1 MPLPTGLPKKPNRF
15 VVLVLAFFAV
25 AVMLAGCDLA
35 RNQLKMDRSGN
46 KEMQDYRDA
55 MASRLPQ
62 QTADKSAENSGNIPS
77 LQPYVAPP
85 SDNMKAMPLV
95 SISINQTVPLRD
107 ALFELAKQVNY
118 DIELDPRIT
127 GSIIFTARE
136 QPLDLVIQRICDIAG
151 LRYKFDNGVLR
162 VQTDTPYH
170 ENYEIDYLS
179 YIRKNTSSISNN
191 ISLAQAAGGGGG
203 GATTGSAFSASS
215 DGTADFWGE
224 LQTNLQQ
231 ILGVPIGAGD
241 MKTTQDPQIS
251 VVASN
256 PAPVAPAGVAGGP
269 PGKPGA
275 PAQPPQ
281 ATLQVSSLPPA
292 TSGGGAAAPAGAS
305 TTPSF
310 SLNKQA
316 GIISVYATERQHAQI
331 RDYLKQLRRSVTAQ
345 VLIEAKVLEVDLSD
359 EFGSGVNWGEVA
371 RLIARHINI
380 NAANFPLPGTIPAF
394 SGAFSIGKL
403 STDITASTLI
413 NKGSSASTESD
424 VIAAVSRFGVV
435 KALASPRLTVLNN
448 QSAVLDVAL
457 NTVYFSVTATV
468 TPGTTTTA
476 GTTNITSTAHS
487 VPEGVLINVQPS
499 IDLERHTISMSV
511 RPTVTRIV
519 NSVNDPGVDLL
530 NIPNVHSPVPQVNI
544 QEMDSVIKMDSGQAV
559 LMGGL
564 MQDRTDSQKTGV
576 PVLSEVPIVGAAFS
590 SHGDKITKTELVILL
605 KATIMDDG
613 DAVQDD
619 TDRDMYKT
627 FSDDRHPFKL

>member
-1 MPLPTGLPKKPNRF
+1 MPVPTGLPKKQNRF
-15 VVLVLAFFAV
+15 VVLALAFFAV

-35 RNQLKMDRSGN
+35 KNQLKLDRSGN

-170 ENYEIDYLS
+170 ETYKIDYLS
-179 YIRKNTSSISNN
+179 YIRKNSSSISNN
-191 ISLAQAAGGGGG
+191 ISLAQAAGGGSG
-203 GATTGSAFSASS
+203 GATTGSEFSASS

-251 VVASN
+251 VVPSS
-256 PAPVAPAGVAGGP
+256 PAPVAAAGVAGA
-269 PGKPGA
+269 PGKPAA
-275 PAQPPQ
+275 PAQAPQ

-292 TSGGGAAAPAGAS
+292 TSGGAAAAPVAS

-316 GIISVYATERQHAQI
+316 GIISVYATERQQMQI
-331 RDYLKQLRRSVTAQ
+331 RDYLKLLRRAVTAQ
-345 VLIEAKVLEVDLSD
+345 VLIEAKVMEVSLSD

-371 RLIARHINI
+371 RLVDRHINI
-380 NAANFPLPGTIPAF
+380 NAADFPIPAF
-394 SGAFSIGKL
+394 TPTASGAFSIGKI
-403 STDITASTLI
+403 SNDINPNTSIARASS
-413 NKGSSASTESD
+413 GATESD
-424 VIAAVSRFGVV
+424 VIAAVSRFGIV

-519 NSVNDPGVDLL
+519 DTVNDPGVDLL
-530 NIPNVHSPVPQVNI
+530 NIPGVHSPVPEVNI

-576 PVLSEVPIVGAAFS
+576 PVLSEVPLVGAAFS
-590 SHGDKITKTELVILL
+590 SHGDKISKTELVILL
-605 KATIMDDG
+605 KATIIDEG
-613 DAVQDD
+613 DAVTDD

>member
-1 MPLPTGLPKKPNRF
+1 MPVPTGLPKKPNRF

-35 RNQLKMDRSGN
+35 RNQLKLDRSGN

-62 QTADKSAENSGNIPS
+62 PTTDKSAENSGDIPS

-85 SDNMKAMPLV
+85 SDNLKAMPLV

-107 ALFELAKQVNY
+107 ALFELAKQANY

-136 QPLDLVIQRICDIAG
+136 QPLDVVIQRICDIAG

-170 ENYEIDYLS
+170 ETYKIDYLS
-179 YIRKNTSSISNN
+179 YVRKNTSSISNN
-191 ISLAQAAGGGGG
+191 ISLAQTGGGGSG

-241 MKTTQDPQIS
+241 MKTAQDPQIS
-251 VVASN
+251 VVPPS
-256 PAPVAPAGVAGGP
+256 PAPVAAAGVTGTAGTP
-269 PGKPGA
+269 AKPA
-275 PAQPPQ
+275 APPQ

-292 TSGGGAAAPAGAS
+292 TPGGAAAAPAAS

-316 GIISVYATERQHAQI
+316 GIISVYATERQQAQI
-331 RDYLKQLRRSVTAQ
+331 RDYLKLLRRAVTAQ
-345 VLIEAKVLEVDLSD
+345 VLIEAKVMEVSLSD

-371 RLIARHINI
+371 RLVDRHINI
-380 NAANFPLPGTIPAF
+380 NAANFPIPAF
-394 SGAFSIGKL
+394 ASPASGLFSIGKI
-403 STDITASTLI
+403 SDDINTNTSI
-413 NKGSSASTESD
+413 NARSSAATESA

-519 NSVNDPGVDLL
+519 DSKNDPGVDLL
-530 NIPNVHSPVPQVNI
+530 NIPNVHSPVPEVNI
-544 QEMDSVIKMDSGQAV
+544 QEMDSVINMNSGQAV

-576 PVLSEVPIVGAAFS
+576 PLLSEVPLVGAAFS
-590 SHGDKITKTELVILL
+590 SHGDKIVKTELVILL
-605 KATIMDDG
+605 KATIVDEG
-613 DAVQDD
+613 DSRLDD
-619 TDRDMYKT
+619 TDHDIYKT